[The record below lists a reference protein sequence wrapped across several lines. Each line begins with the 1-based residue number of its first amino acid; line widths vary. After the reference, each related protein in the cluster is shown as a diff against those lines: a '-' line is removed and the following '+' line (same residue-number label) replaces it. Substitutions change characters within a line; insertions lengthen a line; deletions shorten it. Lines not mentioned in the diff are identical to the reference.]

1 MNTTAPKHSATSI
14 RARLFNHAKERGD
27 DFQRVLTRY
36 AIERLLFRLSQ
47 TEAVE
52 RYVLKGAMLFVTWPE
67 HVFRPSGDLDLL
79 GQGNP
84 DPDAIT
90 ELFTRI
96 CQVDVADDGIVFEP
110 ATLKVEPVREA
121 DKYQGVRLSLKG
133 ELAKAVIHVQ
143 VDIGFGDYVYP
154 PPKYHIFPSLLQDLP
169 AANIL
174 MYPPETVV
182 AEKFEAMIR
191 FGEANGRIKDFH
203 DMWVMTR
210 TFSFDMP
217 TLVEAVGGT
226 PGAAKLR
233 SRLRCRRALP
243 RRSRRSP
250 RSAAFGA
257 ASCAETR
264 RPFNRHLSRTCKRS
278 YGASLAPSSPTSRCR
293 KAPKADGTQMPELG
307 AESMN
312 RTPTST
318 ANTRGSRRGHQ
329 QWAPTAE
336 SRRSVERCSHGSEDN

>member
-1 MNTTAPKHSATSI
+1 MNTTTPNHFAASI
-14 RARLFNHAKERGD
+14 RARLFNHAKRHGD

-67 HVFRPSGDLDLL
+67 HIFRPSGDLDLL

-84 DPDAIT
+84 DPASIT

-96 CQVDVADDGIVFEP
+96 CQVEAPDDGIVFDP
-110 ATLKVEPVREA
+110 TTLKVEPVREA
-121 DKYQGVRLSLKG
+121 DKYQGVQLTLKG

-154 PPKYHIFPSLLQDLP
+154 PPKYNTFPSLLPDLP
-169 AANIL
+169 TANIL

-191 FGEANGRIKDFH
+191 FGEANGRAKDFH
-203 DMWVMTR
+203 DIWVTTR

-217 TLVEAVGGT
+217 TLVEAVSGT
-226 PGAAKLR
+226 LRRRETTIPTEMPAGLTEKFAKISEERGLWSGFLR
-233 SRLRCRRALP
+233 RNPPTLQPPPFPDLQEELRRFFGPVIANLALP
-243 RRSRRSP
+243 E
-250 RSAAFGA
+250 GA
-257 ASCAETR
+257 KGRWDPDA
-264 RPFNRHLSRTCKRS
+264 
-278 YGASLAPSSPTSRCR
+278 GAWR
-293 KAPKADGTQMPELG
+293 
-307 AESMN
+307 
-312 RTPTST
+312 
-318 ANTRGSRRGHQ
+318 
-329 QWAPTAE
+329 
-336 SRRSVERCSHGSEDN
+336 